1 MVRTRE
7 PGRKLIGG
15 GEDRFTEDQIAFLQ
29 SEFDRQRKLIG
40 SLTER
45 ENEALLELERA
56 KGSVSYRIGRVI
68 TSPLRMA
75 ARLLGRGS
83 ATREIVSN
91 DELVEIFPEL
101 EISPEFNLS

>member
-1 MVRTRE
+1 MIRTRE

-68 TSPLRMA
+68 TSPLREGGGCWKQGHRQPPSWEA
-75 ARLLGRGS
+75 AALPKP
-83 ATREIVSN
+83 TDI
-91 DELVEIFPEL
+91 
-101 EISPEFNLS
+101 